1 MDKNWKIFKMHELK
15 VAFSIKADS
24 KGINPYHS
32 TAIPEMYDV
41 LKRSVEII

>member
-1 MDKNWKIFKMHELK
+1 MHELK

-24 KGINPYHS
+24 KGINPHRA
-32 TAIPEMYDV
+32 TVIPGMDGV